1 MGIIL
6 SFIVPRFFP
15 SLFSHNKQ
23 LLGWMAR
30 GKNTKNHSHS
40 LGFSS
45 LIALY
50 WNTFWRVLCKNLL
63 DFFCLCCQRFF
74 LLYGEFFFACF
85 LRLLIEWNSTRNVST
100 FHQSR
105 VLFMDIA
112 VNTHLARKIS
122 MCSYLCGDIAN
133 KIPF

>member
-50 WNTFWRVLCKNLL
+50 WNTFWRVLCKTLL
-63 DFFCLCCQRFF
+63 DFFLP
-74 LLYGEFFFACF
+74 LLPTVFSP
-85 LRLLIEWNSTRNVST
+85 LR
-100 FHQSR
+100 R
-105 VLFMDIA
+105 VLFRIFFATSYWMKQHTECEY
-112 VNTHLARKIS
+112 VSSVARVIYGYRRQHSPCTEDKHVFLFVWWH
-122 MCSYLCGDIAN
+122 C
-133 KIPF
+133 